1 MSREIFIFLFIPCA
15 YLLTL
20 SPGSL
25 KAILLLLPLP
35 LPLSLPFPSTPLLTT
50 PAQSLRVP
58 VRTGKVRPPF
68 MNYLCIIS

>member
-25 KAILLLLPLP
+25 KAILLLLP